1 MQFCEKLNEYMNQL
15 NINAKELSDESGLS
29 PSVISRYKSGKRIP
43 SENSEQISMLA
54 KGIANI
60 SRAKGNDSVAYDNVY
75 NSLLKC
81 IDNSSG
87 YTRHQA
93 SNLNTLIEALKIN
106 TKDMARV
113 INYDPSYISRVRS
126 RQRIP
131 SNSESFI
138 LKISNYV
145 ASTYTSEKDIQVMS
159 QCLGCP
165 EEKLETIGLRQVM
178 LEQWLSEKTIET
190 DTSPIQ
196 QFLAE
201 VDEFNLDDYMRRI
214 HFDDIKVPTVP
225 ISLPVSKNYYGVR
238 AMKQAELE
246 FIKTTVLSRSRK
258 PVYMYSD
265 MPMEDM
271 GQDESFKKKYILG
284 LGMMIRKGLTLNV
297 IHNLNRPFEEIMM
310 GLSGWIP
317 LYMTGQ
323 ISPYYF
329 DRIANPVFSQLN
341 NVSGA
346 AALDGQCVGENH
358 QNGKYYFTNN
368 KREVEYYRKRA
379 EDMINSASPLMNI
392 YRLEQAED
400 FRRLWNNSIR
410 ENGTYTRTG
419 YSLPIFTIP
428 QELLEQMLLRHRI
441 NDADRN
447 TLILSINDYKKQ
459 LSRLL
464 ETNTLSDIAF
474 DIPDKEFEEHPP
486 CLSLSFLF
494 FGHNIT
500 YTQEEYRK
508 HLEATID
515 YANNNANYSFRLSGN
530 YDFRNIQITS
540 NHKNWIM
547 VSKDQSPAI
556 HFVIRH
562 PLLRDAIEKL
572 IISTLIL
579 PLRS

>member
-29 PSVISRYKSGKRIP
+29 PSVISRYRSGKRIP

-60 SRAKGNDSVAYDNVY
+60 SRAKGNDSVAYDSVY

-81 IDNSSG
+81 IDDSSG

-93 SNLNTLIEALKIN
+93 SNFNTLIEALKIN
-106 TKDMARV
+106 TTDMARV

-178 LEQWLSEKTIET
+178 LEQWLSKKTTET

-201 VDEFNLDDYMRRI
+201 VDEFNLDDYMRGI
-214 HFDDIKVPTVP
+214 HFDNIRIPTTP
-225 ISLPVSKNYYGVR
+225 FAIPSSRNYYGLKG
-238 AMKQAELE
+238 MKQAELD
-246 FIKTTVLSRSRK
+246 FLKATVLSRSKK

-265 MPMEDM
+265 MPMENM
-271 GQDESFKKKYILG
+271 GQDDDFKRKYIVG
-284 LGMMIRKGLTLNV
+284 LGMMIKKGLHLNV
-297 IHNLNRPFEEIMM
+297 IHNLNRPFEEMMM

-346 AALDGQCVGENH
+346 AALEGQCINEH
-358 QNGKYYFTNN
+358 HSDGKYYLTNN
-368 KREVEYYRKRA
+368 KREIEYYHKRA
-379 EDMINSASPLMNI
+379 VNMINVASPLMNI
-392 YRLEQAED
+392 YRAGQAQD
-400 FRRLWNNSIR
+400 FHNMWKASVKESNA
-410 ENGTYTRTG
+410 YTHIG
-419 YSLPIFTIP
+419 YSLPIYTIP
-428 QELLEQMLLRHRI
+428 DELLQEMLSRHQI
-441 NDADRN
+441 DTTETK
-447 TLILSINDYKKQ
+447 TLISKVNEHKNKVQHLLKTSTLNDIVFNIQ
-459 LSRLL
+459 
-464 ETNTLSDIAF
+464 
-474 DIPDKEFEEHPP
+474 DKEFDEHPP

-494 FGHNIT
+494 FGHTIT
-500 YTQEEYRK
+500 YTPKEYRQ
-508 HLEATID
+508 HLEATIEF
-515 YANNNANYSFRLSGN
+515 ANNNPNYIFKLTSN

-540 NHKNWIM
+540 DHKNRVM

-562 PLLRDAIEKL
+562 PLLCNAIDKL
-572 IISTLIL
+572 FSE
-579 PLRS
+579 

>member
-29 PSVISRYKSGKRIP
+29 PSVISRYKTGKRIP

-60 SRAKGNDSVAYDNVY
+60 SRAKGNDNAAYDSVY

-81 IDNSSG
+81 IDDSSG

-106 TKDMARV
+106 TTDMARV
-113 INYDPSYISRVRS
+113 VNYDSSYISRVRS

-145 ASTYTSEKDIQVMS
+145 ASTYTAEKDIQVMS

-165 EEKLETIGLRQVM
+165 AEKLETIGLRQVM

-258 PVYMYSD
+258 PVYLYSD

-346 AALDGQCVGENH
+346 AALDGQCVGENNN
-358 QNGKYYFTNN
+358 NGKYYFTNN

-379 EDMINSASPLMNI
+379 EDMINSASPLMNV
-392 YRLEQAED
+392 YRCDQAEA
-400 FRRLWNNSIR
+400 FHKMWNDNITNS
-410 ENGTYTRTG
+410 GAYTRIS

-428 QELLEQMLLRHRI
+428 EGLLEQMLSRHNI
-441 NDADRN
+441 NGAEREALMSGVEKHKIELQKILQHN
-447 TLILSINDYKKQ
+447 TI
-459 LSRLL
+459 
-464 ETNTLSDIAF
+464 SDTAF
-474 DIPDKEFEEHPP
+474 HIPDEEFDTYPP

-500 YTQEEYRK
+500 YNREEYRE
-508 HLEATID
+508 HLEATIAYSNSQD
-515 YANNNANYSFRLSGN
+515 NYSFKLSAN
-530 YDFRNIQITS
+530 YEFRNIQITTH
-540 NHKNWIM
+540 HKKWVM
-547 VSKDQSPAI
+547 VSKDQSPAV
-556 HFVIRH
+556 HFVIKH

-572 IISTLIL
+572 TYHSIF
-579 PLRS
+579 